1 MGRKFTKR
9 KEVGMVSNKLF
20 KTFTIILHVCSMVLG
35 IVALAFVATAFS
47 NADLNVIASYLA
59 RETGG
64 DMSQTATRVQFLE
77 ALKITGVYSSAVKA
91 CCFGLGAIVTS
102 FAGNIMGVI
111 GNVDRKGNR

>member
-1 MGRKFTKR
+1 MGRLLRKLEVTK
-9 KEVGMVSNKLF
+9 MVSKKLF
-20 KTFTIILHVCSMVLG
+20 ETLTIVLHLCSMVLG

-47 NADLNVIASYLA
+47 KADLNVIASYLA

-77 ALKITGVYSSAVKA
+77 ALKLTGVYSSAVKA

>member
-1 MGRKFTKR
+1 MGRLLLKLEGTK
-9 KEVGMVSNKLF
+9 MVSKKLF
-20 KTFTIILHVCSMVLG
+20 ETLTIVLHFCSMVFG

-47 NADLNVIASYLA
+47 KADLNVISDYV
-59 RETGG
+59 R
-64 DMSQTATRVQFLE
+64 SQTDFSVPVTTQDFIL
-77 ALKITGVYSSAVKA
+77 ALKLTGVYSSAVKA

>member
-1 MGRKFTKR
+1 MASK
-9 KEVGMVSNKLF
+9 KLF
-20 KTFTIILHVCSMVLG
+20 DTLAIVLHIFSMIFG

-47 NADLNVIASYLA
+47 KADLNVIASYLA

-64 DMSQTATRVQFLE
+64 DMSQTATRLQFLE
-77 ALKITGVYSSAVKA
+77 ALKLTGVYSSTVKA

-111 GNVDRKGNR
+111 GNVNRKGNR

>member
-1 MGRKFTKR
+1 
-9 KEVGMVSNKLF
+9 MVSKKLF
-20 KTFTIILHVCSMVLG
+20 ETLTIVLHLCSMVLG

-47 NADLNVIASYLA
+47 KADLNVIASYLA
-59 RETGG
+59 RETCG

-77 ALKITGVYSSAVKA
+77 ALKLTGVYSSAVKA

>member
-1 MGRKFTKR
+1 
-9 KEVGMVSNKLF
+9 MVSNKLL
-20 KTFTIILHVCSMVLG
+20 KTFTIILHVCSMFLG

-47 NADLNVIASYLA
+47 KADLNVIASYLA

-77 ALKITGVYSSAVKA
+77 ALKLTGVYSSAVKA

>member
-1 MGRKFTKR
+1 
-9 KEVGMVSNKLF
+9 MVSNKLF
-20 KTFTIILHVCSMVLG
+20 KTFTIILHFCSMVFG
-35 IVALAFVATAFS
+35 IVSLAFVATAFS
-47 NADLNVIASYLA
+47 KADLNTIASYLA

-77 ALKITGVYSSAVKA
+77 ALKLTGVYSSAVNA
-91 CCFGLGAIVTS
+91 CCFGLGAILAS

>member
-1 MGRKFTKR
+1 MA
-9 KEVGMVSNKLF
+9 SNKLF
-20 KTFTIILHVCSMVLG
+20 KTLTIILHFCSMALG
-35 IVALAFVATAFS
+35 VVALAFVSCAFAK
-47 NADLNVIASYLA
+47 ADLNAIASYLA

-77 ALKITGVYSSAVKA
+77 ALRLTGVYSSVVKA

-111 GNVDRKGNR
+111 GNVDSKGNR

>member
-1 MGRKFTKR
+1 MEQKFTKR

-20 KTFTIILHVCSMVLG
+20 KTFTIILHFCSMVLG

-47 NADLNVIASYLA
+47 KADLNMIASYLA
-59 RETGG
+59 RETEG

-77 ALKITGVYSSAVKA
+77 ALKLTGVYSSMVKA
-91 CCFGLGAIVTS
+91 CCFGLGAILAS

-111 GNVDRKGNR
+111 GNVDHKGNR

>member
-1 MGRKFTKR
+1 
-9 KEVGMVSNKLF
+9 MVSKKLF
-20 KTFTIILHVCSMVLG
+20 RTFTIILHVCSMLLG

-47 NADLNVIASYLA
+47 KADLNTIASYLA

-77 ALKITGVYSSAVKA
+77 ALSLTGVYSSAVKA
-91 CCFGLGAIVTS
+91 CCFGLGAILSS

>member
-1 MGRKFTKR
+1 
-9 KEVGMVSNKLF
+9 MVSNKLL

-47 NADLNVIASYLA
+47 KADLNVIASYLA

-77 ALKITGVYSSAVKA
+77 ALKLTGVYSSAVKA

-102 FAGNIMGVI
+102 FAGNIMGAI
-111 GNVDRKGNR
+111 ANVDRKGNR